1 MDLILANAPP
11 RTSAEVREGPGGD
24 IRCAAGQLSSDDL
37 GGERARF
44 LLIARALTT
53 DPASALQAVKERAGS
68 VTCDTAGSL
77 R

>member
-1 MDLILANAPP
+1 M
-11 RTSAEVREGPGGD
+11 R
-24 IRCAAGQLSSDDL
+24 AAGQLSSDDL

-53 DPASALQAVKERAGS
+53 DPASALQASRSVNERAAS